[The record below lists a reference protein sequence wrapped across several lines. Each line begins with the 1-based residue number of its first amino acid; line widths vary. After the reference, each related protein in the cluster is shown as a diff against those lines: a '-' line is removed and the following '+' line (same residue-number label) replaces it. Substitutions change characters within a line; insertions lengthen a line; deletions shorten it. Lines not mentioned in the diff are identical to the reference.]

1 MTSLTPL
8 ADKRPVTAL
17 SVSNQIK
24 TEMACMAV
32 TELTRITQAVD
43 AGYLM
48 LGKLLLHVKTEEL
61 YKYYSEHTQT
71 MSAFLREIDLGI
83 GLSQCDH
90 YIRIYKTF
98 GEKMEGRQ
106 IAFKR
111 LLLIHP
117 LVKDEPT
124 LTYWLDRA
132 STMPLRALGD
142 EIKESQGKTPTDGC
156 SHPVEARECCYR
168 CRICGAWL
176 KEGL

>member
-1 MTSLTPL
+1 MTNAVSDKEKT
-8 ADKRPVTAL
+8 ADVCRV
-17 SVSNQIK
+17 V
-24 TEMACMAV
+24 E
-32 TELTRITQAVD
+32 ELTRITQGIDMA
-43 AGYLM
+43 YLM

-83 GLSQCDH
+83 GMSQADH
-90 YIRIYKTF
+90 YIRIYRTF
-98 GEKMEGRQ
+98 GEKLAGRQ

-117 LVKDEPT
+117 MIKDEPT